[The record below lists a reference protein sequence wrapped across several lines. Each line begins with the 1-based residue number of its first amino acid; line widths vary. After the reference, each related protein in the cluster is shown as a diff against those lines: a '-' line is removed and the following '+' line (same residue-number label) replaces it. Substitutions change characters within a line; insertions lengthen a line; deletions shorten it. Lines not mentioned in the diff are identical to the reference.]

1 MYNNKHMTKSKAIKI
16 LYKNWRNETAE
27 RKIEPIKI
35 WFGSTEWHKEEQWI
49 MTAIDLDRNVEREFA
64 LKDILK
70 WLD

>member
-1 MYNNKHMTKSKAIKI
+1 MSKSKAIRI
-16 LYKNWRNETAE
+16 LYKNWRDETAE

-49 MTAIDLDRNVEREFA
+49 MTAVDLDRNVEREFA